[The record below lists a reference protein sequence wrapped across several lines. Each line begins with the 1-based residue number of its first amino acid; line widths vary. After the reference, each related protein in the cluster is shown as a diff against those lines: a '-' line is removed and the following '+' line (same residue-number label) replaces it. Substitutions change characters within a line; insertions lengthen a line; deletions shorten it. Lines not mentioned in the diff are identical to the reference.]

1 MAADTQGMGRTG
13 SVMAW
18 IERQLEALSS
28 RDRKL
33 LMGLVCAGVTIGL
46 VMLWYSLY
54 SVLDSKAS
62 RVRAAKTNL
71 AQISQMSADYNIA
84 ATKLA
89 AQENRLREYASK
101 PVSAHIEELATAQGI
116 LDSLRTV
123 NETNSETV
131 GNFKQISYQVELKGV
146 GYEPAMAF
154 LHALETSGYP
164 ASVETAEFQSTTVK
178 REKKL
183 NLNLELVVF
192 RLAGG

>member
-1 MAADTQGMGRTG
+1 MAADTQGVGRTG
-13 SVMAW
+13 SAMAW
-18 IERQLEALSS
+18 IERQLEALSP

-33 LMGLVCAGVTIGL
+33 LIGLVCAGVTIGL
-46 VMLWYSLY
+46 VLLWYSLY

-71 AQISQMSADYNIA
+71 AQIAQMSADYNVA

-178 REKKL
+178 REKML

>member
-1 MAADTQGMGRTG
+1 MAGDSQGVGG
-13 SVMAW
+13 SGSATAW
-18 IERQLEALSS
+18 IERQLEALTP

-33 LMGLVCAGVTIGL
+33 LIGLVCAGVTVGL
-46 VMLWYSLY
+46 FVLWYSLY

-71 AQISQMSADYNIA
+71 AQISQMSVDYNVA
-84 ATKLA
+84 AAKLT
-89 AQENRLREYASK
+89 AQEDRLREYASK

-116 LDSLRTV
+116 LDALRTV

-154 LHALETSGYP
+154 LYALETSGYP

-192 RLAGG
+192 RLAEG

>member
-1 MAADTQGMGRTG
+1 MAADTQGVGRTG
-13 SVMAW
+13 SAMAW
-18 IERQLEALSS
+18 IERQLETLSP

-33 LMGLVCAGVTIGL
+33 LIGLVCAGVTIGL
-46 VMLWYSLY
+46 VVLWYSLY

-71 AQISQMSADYNIA
+71 AQISQMSADYNVA

-178 REKKL
+178 REKML

>member
-18 IERQLEALSS
+18 IERQLEALSP